1 MLLTGCPYVAPLYLQ
16 CAVAAFARWLA
27 ADSPPRVGQQ
37 HHHIPVEP
45 LGYSQASPEK
55 SFPAFKR
62 YYEPTK
68 TTYNFSIPTFLPRA

>member
-1 MLLTGCPYVAPLYLQ
+1 MLLRIGEITPPCGVP
-16 CAVAAFARWLA
+16 
-27 ADSPPRVGQQ
+27 SPPRVGQQ
-37 HHHIPVEP
+37 HHHISVVP

-68 TTYNFSIPTFLPRA
+68 TTYNFSIPTFLPQA